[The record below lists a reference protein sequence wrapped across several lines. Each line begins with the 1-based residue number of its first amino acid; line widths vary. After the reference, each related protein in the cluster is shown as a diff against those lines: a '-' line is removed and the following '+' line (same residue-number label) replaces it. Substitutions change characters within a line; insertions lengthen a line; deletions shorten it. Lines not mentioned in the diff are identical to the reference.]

1 VCSRIRARE
10 RSSKR
15 TKPLRKLVGSC
26 LSRSLVDRSSSSSS
40 LALARTWLLHS
51 VCVFVP
57 SCSRW
62 LLRNL
67 TDESR
72 SVGWLVGWLVGVAI
86 VTMAFARSVVGGL
99 RLLARTSP
107 PRLVRAFHTSRV
119 LRAGGAALS
128 TVRAT
133 RTPTHTYDDP
143 PTIVL
148 TRSRRSTAIPTATT
162 REFRSTLR
170 PRTTKWY
177 AARPALRLASR
188 LLSLVIHTG
197 QEDHLQVPAQLQ
209 KVCRHSVAG
218 PCAAPVW
225 RLVRRAHAS
234 SRAHAHTAHT
244 PPRPRPRRRLC

>member
-1 VCSRIRARE
+1 MCLCRRARDGSFVISLT
-10 RSSKR
+10 R
-15 TKPLRKLVGSC
+15 VGR
-26 LSRSLVDRSSSSSS
+26 L
-40 LALARTWLLHS
+40 
-51 VCVFVP
+51 
-57 SCSRW
+57 
-62 LLRNL
+62 
-67 TDESR
+67 
-72 SVGWLVGWLVGVAI
+72 VGWLVGWRCDSYYGLCTLGGWWAAFVGEDLAASLGACLPYVAC
-86 VTMAFARSVVGGL
+86 
-99 RLLARTSP
+99 LACWRRCIEHGTSDEG
-107 PRLVRAFHTSRV
+107 H
-119 LRAGGAALS
+119 
-128 TVRAT
+128 
-133 RTPTHTYDDP
+133 THTHTHTHDDDP